1 MGALVAMNT
10 TIAAATGGLT
20 AFLLRLRT
28 GKKDLAGM
36 CNGVLA
42 GLVAVCAGVGA
53 VDPGMALLIGAFGGA
68 AMEGGH
74 VLLQKLKIDDPLD
87 AFPVHGC
94 AGIIGWTGILSLIVF
109 GGMKVA
115 GKLRISEEVQEAG
128 ADHSEMAQLAYRTG
142 SKTKPGV

>member
-1 MGALVAMNT
+1 
-10 TIAAATGGLT
+10 
-20 AFLLRLRT
+20 
-28 GKKDLAGM
+28 
-36 CNGVLA
+36 
-42 GLVAVCAGVGA
+42 
-53 VDPGMALLIGAFGGA
+53 
-68 AMEGGH
+68 
-74 VLLQKLKIDDPLD
+74 LLQKLKIDDPLD

-94 AGIIGWTGILSLIVF
+94 AGIIGCLLRPLLDRGGVQGEMMTAHIVGILVIIGWTGILSLIVF